1 MFFIIFI
8 SSKAHNVHSTH
19 GEFTFLSRI
28 ISSFMSSL
36 SLWSPVLKVKPATE
50 GHIGRCCIITQL
62 WNIRWCWYHATLHVQ
77 SAFGS
82 CLLRLHL
89 SPSLLLLT
97 PLLILTHLRILS
109 PLDPE
114 WRCLCRLMLKV
125 CLRSSGVT
133 SHSDLSVW
141 DASEKEADRERFEIF
156 PNTNQ
161 YFVWLTHL
169 TPMRAS
175 SLKVHLFKVSI

>member
-1 MFFIIFI
+1 MKYSDSDSVTQHSWWIYLLEANNLIIHVLLI
-8 SSKAHNVHSTH
+8 SVVTCAEGKACN
-19 GEFTFLSRI
+19 
-28 ISSFMSSL
+28 
-36 SLWSPVLKVKPATE
+36 TE
-50 GHIGRCCIITQL
+50 GHIGRRYIITQL
-62 WNIRWCWYHATLHVQ
+62 WNTRWCCYHVTLHVQ
-77 SAFGS
+77 SAFWS
-82 CLLRLHL
+82 RLLRLHL

-97 PLLILTHLRILS
+97 PLLILTHPHILS

-156 PNTNQ
+156 LNTNQ
-161 YFVWLTHL
+161 YFVWLMHI
-169 TPMRAS
+169 TPLRAS
-175 SLKVHLFKVSI
+175 SLKVHLFKVSIKK